1 VFLGVQKNKKVPH
14 NKKKKQEEEKILT
27 KTTQTK
33 KLSLPRGSLEFP
45 SLKRSRARS

>member
-1 VFLGVQKNKKVPH
+1 VFLGQKNKKVRKQKK
-14 NKKKKQEEEKILT
+14 NKKKKKFT

>member
-1 VFLGVQKNKKVPH
+1 VFLGQKNKKVPTTNKK
-14 NKKKKQEEEKILT
+14 NKKKKKFT